1 MVKHDNIPGF
11 WGYYV
16 SPKGIIWTIRSRNGR
31 GKAKFWRKVNPTIS
45 HKGRLQVQLRKNGKV
60 YKYQVSQL
68 VAIAHIPNPE
78 NKPLVM
84 HLDNNPQNNH
94 FSNLKWGTQSENMQ
108 QMVAKNRSGSLFK
121 SGKDNI
127 VYKKNKITPRTG
139 PKFTTFEIFWVRLLK
154 LLKQML
160 KQMGFSTVFISKID
174 GRSRKNL
181 SRYLKDL

>member
-31 GKAKFWRKVNPTIS
+31 GK
-45 HKGRLQVQLRKNGKV
+45 
-60 YKYQVSQL
+60 
-68 VAIAHIPNPE
+68 
-78 NKPLVM
+78 
-84 HLDNNPQNNH
+84 
-94 FSNLKWGTQSENMQ
+94 
-108 QMVAKNRSGSLFK
+108 
-121 SGKDNI
+121 DNI
-127 VYKKNKITPRTG
+127 VYKITPRTG
-139 PKFTTFEIFWVRLLK
+139 PKFTTFEIFWVRL
-154 LLKQML
+154 L

>member
-1 MVKHDNIPGF
+1 MNNTGVFSFGFFTEKSGYIHDD
-11 WGYYV
+11 
-16 SPKGIIWTIRSRNGR
+16 RSHNGC
-31 GKAKFWRKVNPTIS
+31 
-45 HKGRLQVQLRKNGKV
+45 KNTHPYIGKV
-60 YKYQVSQL
+60 YKYQVSRL

-108 QMVAKNRSGSLFK
+108 QMVAENRSGSLFK

-127 VYKKNKITPRTG
+127 VYKITPRTG
-139 PKFTTFEIFWVRLLK
+139 PKFTTFEIFWVRL
-154 LLKQML
+154 L

>member
-31 GKAKFWRKVNPTIS
+31 GKAKFWRKVNPMIS
-45 HKGRLQVQLRKNGKV
+45 HKGRLRVQLRKNGKV
-60 YKYQVSQL
+60 YKYQVSRL

-108 QMVAKNRSGSLFK
+108 QMVAENRSGSLFK
-121 SGKDNI
+121 LGKDNI
-127 VYKKNKITPRTG
+127 VYKITPRTG

-154 LLKQML
+154 
-160 KQMGFSTVFISKID
+160 QMGFSTAFISKID